1 MRPAA
6 GSLAP
11 LTLPN
16 ALREQIE
23 QDGIAAYP
31 NECCGILVGRDLDG
45 GRRRVVER
53 IVAMANAFDPQ
64 ERYHRFTIDPLTLA
78 QADDSAAAE
87 GKAVIGF
94 YHSHP
99 DHPARPS
106 EYDRTHVPP
115 WNFYS
120 HVIVAIEKKVPA
132 AMTCWVFNEES
143 EQFDEQAIAVE

>member
-1 MRPAA
+1 VSTPAQQ
-6 GSLAP
+6 P
-11 LTLPN
+11 LVLSS
-16 ALREQIE
+16 ALRKQIE
-23 QDGIAAYP
+23 GEGVAAYP
-31 NECCGILVGRDLDG
+31 NECCGILIGNTGLPRA
-45 GRRRVVER
+45 VER
-53 IVAMANAFDPQ
+53 IVPMANAFDPQ
-64 ERYHRFTIDPLTLA
+64 ERYHRFSIDPLLLA
-78 QADDSAAAE
+78 STEESAAAE

-120 HVIVAIEKKVPA
+120 HVIVAIEKKRPA

-143 EQFDEQAIAVE
+143 EQFDEQAIRPE

>member
-1 MRPAA
+1 LSR
-6 GSLAP
+6 S
-11 LTLPN
+11 
-16 ALREQIE
+16 LREQIE

-45 GRRRVVER
+45 GKRRVVER
-53 IVAMANAFDPQ
+53 IVPMANAFDPQ

-115 WNFYS
+115 WSFYS
-120 HVIVAIEKKVPA
+120 HVIVAIEKKRPA
-132 AMTCWVFNEES
+132 AMTCWVFNEDS